1 VLALGLVVF
10 FRAAIVW
17 QALLTAGAAAGIAL
31 ALQQLAD
38 PSPLFWAVPWEAM
51 EFALSAK
58 VRANHFWLHSAQNL
72 AQESLGWSA
81 KVDGFATRDGFVL
94 TGAGLDATEVRW
106 SSELA
111 WRILC
116 QQSSDEKAVRGCT
129 TRFVLALWFVTG
141 GFIVLSVC
149 RRVDPA
155 SALLVS
161 ALCSAAAY
169 GLAGP
174 VEKLFLPWAG
184 RFQSREDATRANEL
198 DVESF
203 WVPSFL
209 WLKGGRAFRVR
220 QIPEGKTPIGS
231 EIRNECA
238 V

>member
-31 ALQQLAD
+31 A
-38 PSPLFWAVPWEAM
+38 
-51 EFALSAK
+51 
-58 VRANHFWLHSAQNL
+58 
-72 AQESLGWSA
+72 
-81 KVDGFATRDGFVL
+81 
-94 TGAGLDATEVRW
+94 
-106 SSELA
+106 

-116 QQSSDEKAVRGCT
+116 QQSSDEKAVRGCKT

-174 VEKLFLPWAG
+174 VEKLFLPWAD